1 MWRRRERTPSARR
14 MVGGLAAAALVG
26 MVSLSGAN
34 PAAAAPAPDPN
45 YKAGKDVATF
55 TVLGVLDRNCLVS
68 LGGNEI
74 WIKPGDLIDF
84 KSALAGIDSSKLS
97 LAGVLTNLVG
107 KIAGLNVTATI
118 DSGSAAQTVKVA
130 GGKTT
135 TFPSSTQKALAKGD
149 HKITWTATG
158 LSLLSGLTVPLSVG
172 ALKSGA
178 SLSWQGVIHVT
189 PDAPKCK
196 LGVSTPRVDV
206 SLGPIK
212 VTVPQQNV
220 SVPGVTLPNDVPSL
234 PNLSPNL
241 PGKSTTAPSS
251 SAPTSSAPAPGY
263 ELSGPSVPEQV
274 VPGGSADS
282 VYTGTPGILASGDG
296 GFAGILPKLG
306 DSLGA
311 KKSSGGASTTGGG
324 NADTAG
330 AAPVSQDKTVE
341 LAADPGTP
349 SSQLPVILAILAIIA
364 LALVAGTYAR
374 LFLLKQKL

>member
-84 KSALAGIDSSKLS
+84 KSTLAGVDSSKLP
-97 LAGVLTNLVG
+97 LGLLNDLTGKLV
-107 KIAGLNVTATI
+107 GLNVTATI
-118 DSGSAAQTVKVA
+118 DSGSSKQTVKVA
-130 GGKTT
+130 AGKTT

-149 HKITWTATG
+149 HKITWTANSVSVLG
-158 LSLLSGLTVPLSVG
+158 LLPIPLQAS